1 MSGMQSER
9 RLDDADRLFDADGM
23 HRPPHVGVVL
33 AAGRSER
40 MAPVTGGGSKALVRI
55 GGVSLIERAVR
66 SLLRLGLD
74 EVVVVVGFRASP
86 VVAVVDR
93 IAPGRVRAVRAER
106 WEDGNGASLLAA
118 EPVVAEEPLFMVITA
133 DHVFGEGSLAPLR
146 RAGRPAALVDH
157 APIPTVWA
165 EGTRVRL
172 KDEQVVA
179 FSKELGDPSIDC
191 GAFLLSPAVFA
202 AQREAATRGDH
213 SLSGAVSTLAARRPL
228 AAIPLPAGAWWLDI
242 DTPADL
248 RTARRTV
255 RRTLT
260 KATDGPVSRYVNRP
274 VSTRLSMAIAPLRIH
289 PDVVSIAAFVTG
301 VVAAWLLG
309 IGAGVAGAALTCLTS
324 VIDGVDGEVARLKD
338 RATARGALLD
348 GVLDRV
354 SDAAIAAGLAVWAIA
369 SGGVSP
375 AAGAILAAAATA
387 ASMLSMATKDRIAAL
402 GLPEAPERR
411 IGFLLGGR
419 DGRLMLVALG
429 ALAGRPTW
437 ALLTMTATAA
447 TALLIRLWSV
457 HVRSSRLDPEP

>member
-1 MSGMQSER
+1 
-9 RLDDADRLFDADGM
+9 
-23 HRPPHVGVVL
+23 
-33 AAGRSER
+33 
-40 MAPVTGGGSKALVRI
+40 
-55 GGVSLIERAVR
+55 
-66 SLLRLGLD
+66 
-74 EVVVVVGFRASP
+74 VVGFRASP

-146 RAGRPAALVDH
+146 CAGRPAALVDH
-157 APIPTVWA
+157 TPEPRVWA

-172 KDEQVVA
+172 LDEQVVA
-179 FSKELGDPSIDC
+179 FSKELPDPSIDC

-202 AQREAATRGDH
+202 AQREAASRGDH

-248 RTARRTV
+248 RTARRTL
-255 RRTLT
+255 RRTLAR
-260 KATDGPVSRYVNRP
+260 ATDGPVSRYVNRP
-274 VSTRLSMAIAPLRIH
+274 LSTRLSMAIAPLSIH
-289 PDVVSIAAFVTG
+289 PDVLSAAAFVTG

-324 VIDGVDGEVARLKD
+324 VLDGMDGEVARLKD

-387 ASMLSMATKDRIAAL
+387 VSTLSMATKDRIAAL
-402 GLPEAPERR
+402 RLPEAPERR

-429 ALAGRPTW
+429 ALAGRPAW

-447 TALLIRLWSV
+447 TALLVRLWCV
-457 HVRSSRLDPEP
+457 RVRSSPLDPEP

>member
-1 MSGMQSER
+1 MRSER
-9 RLDDADRLFDADGM
+9 RLDDADRPSDAGGT
-23 HRPPHVGVVL
+23 HRLPHVGVVL

-40 MAPVTGGGSKALVRI
+40 MASVTGGGSKALVRL
-55 GGVSLIERAVR
+55 GGVFLIERAVR

-74 EVVVVVGFRASP
+74 EVVVVVGFRASQ

-93 IAPGRVRAVRAER
+93 LAPGRVRAVCAER
-106 WEDGNGASLLAA
+106 WEDGNGASLMAA
-118 EPVVAEEPLFMVITA
+118 EPVVADEPLFMVITA
-133 DHVFGEGSLAPLR
+133 DHVFGEGSLSPLKN
-146 RAGRPAALVDH
+146 AGRPAVLVDH
-157 APIPTVWA
+157 APEPTVWA

-172 KDEQVVA
+172 HDEQVVA
-179 FSKELGDPSIDC
+179 FSKELSDPSIDC

-202 AQREAATRGDH
+202 AQREAAGRGDH

-248 RTARRTV
+248 RTAQRTL
-255 RRTLT
+255 RRTLA

-289 PDVVSIAAFVTG
+289 PDVVSAAAFVTG

-309 IGAGVAGAALTCLTS
+309 IGAGVAGAAITCLTS
-324 VIDGVDGEVARLKD
+324 VLDGVDGEVARLKD

-348 GVLDRV
+348 GVLDRL

-375 AAGAILAAAATA
+375 AAGAMLAAAATA
-387 ASMLSMATKDRIAAL
+387 VSMLSMATKDRIAAL
-402 GLPEAPERR
+402 GLPAAPERR

-437 ALLTMTATAA
+437 ALLAMTATAA

-457 HVRSSRLDPEP
+457 RMRSSRLDPEP

>member
-1 MSGMQSER
+1 MSGEQSKR
-9 RLDDADRLFDADGM
+9 RLDDVDRPSDADAM
-23 HRPPHVGVVL
+23 HRLPHVGVVL

-40 MAPVTGGGSKALVRI
+40 MASVTGGGSKALVRL

-74 EVVVVVGFRASP
+74 EVVVVVGFQASP

-118 EPVVAEEPLFMVITA
+118 EPVVTEEPLFMVITA
-133 DHVFGEGSLAPLR
+133 DHVFGEGSLAPLK

-157 APIPTVWA
+157 APGRTVWA

-172 KDEQVVA
+172 DDEQVVA
-179 FSKELGDPSIDC
+179 FSKELADPSIDC

-228 AAIPLPAGAWWLDI
+228 AAISLPAGAWWLDI
-242 DTPADL
+242 DTPTDL
-248 RTARRTV
+248 RTARRTL
-255 RRTLT
+255 RRTLA

-289 PDVVSIAAFVTG
+289 PDVVSGAAFVTG

-309 IGAGVAGAALTCLTS
+309 IGAGVGGAALTCLTS
-324 VIDGVDGEVARLKD
+324 VLDGVDGEVARLKD

-348 GVLDRV
+348 GVMDRI

-387 ASMLSMATKDRIAAL
+387 VSMLSMATKDRIAAL
-402 GLPEAPERR
+402 GLPVAPERR

-437 ALLTMTATAA
+437 ALLAMTATAA
-447 TALLIRLWSV
+447 TALLIRVWSV
-457 HVRSSRLDPEP
+457 RVRSSRLDSEP